1 VLVTGANGFIGRALV
16 AVLVRDGVEMCAALR
31 RANMTTPAISMRAY
45 PCMSS
50 GISTR
55 FVLVGKSDTENPTA
69 VPVTQLVE
77 WQQ

>member
-1 VLVTGANGFIGRALV
+1 
-16 AVLVRDGVEMCAALR
+16 
-31 RANMTTPAISMRAY
+31 MTTPAISMRAC

-50 GISTR
+50 GISAR

>member
-1 VLVTGANGFIGRALV
+1 VVNRQKVLVTGANGFIGWALV
-16 AVLVRDGVEMCAALR
+16 AALR
-31 RANMTTPAISMRAY
+31 RASMTTPAISMRAC

-50 GISTR
+50 GISAR